1 MDLKHEAGSNIIS
14 QALASKTFSR
24 NEIQEMKEYDSKN
37 QMGVI
42 NHETFYYSLK
52 QLGET
57 LGLQNQKF
65 MDLNPN
71 PVFQNFV
78 ANQKEN
84 IAMRIQNEVID
95 QEISDLQ

>member
-1 MDLKHEAGSNIIS
+1 MKILKNQLKTLMDLKHEAGSNIIS
-14 QALASKTFSR
+14 QALASKTVSR
-24 NEIQEMKEYDSKN
+24 NEIQEMTDSKI
-37 QMGVI
+37 GVI

-84 IAMRIQNEVID
+84 IAMRIQNEIID
-95 QEISDLQ
+95 

>member
-1 MDLKHEAGSNIIS
+1 
-14 QALASKTFSR
+14 
-24 NEIQEMKEYDSKN
+24 
-37 QMGVI
+37 
-42 NHETFYYSLK
+42 
-52 QLGET
+52 
-57 LGLQNQKF
+57 